1 MANQQEKYLIRLTQI
16 DLEHVKN
23 VEKGYLDFRSPQG
36 LGNAS
41 LLGLYGQNG
50 SGKTAL
56 IEAIGLL
63 KDVMSGASLSR
74 SYKDLISKGKEF
86 AQLGFGFEIQNE
98 RSKLDVSYMFK
109 IRHVQPTAE
118 ELKDQPNALSRVEIF
133 DEILKYKS
141 EGAAVERVREI
152 INTATAEP
160 FGPMTKFA
168 ELVGSED
175 AVKTKLLVARS
186 LASKL
191 SRSFIFTGEMLR
203 AISEEADKRRL
214 SNIPMQL
221 SHDVIYILIALK
233 IYAQNKLFVL
243 DTSDLN
249 LPSFNHLELY
259 WETKDSENFLSFSR
273 TIFSL
278 DAPTIVKEEIV
289 ENLKSAI
296 HGINVVLSQIIPGM
310 EIGFVYSE
318 SRLMDDGSKGVS
330 VELTSKREG
339 REIPLRCE
347 SEGIKKIISVLQLL
361 IWVFNRPNVTVAID
375 ELDSGIFEYLLGELL
390 NIIAEQGKG
399 QLIFTSHNLRPLET
413 INKDFIAFT
422 TTDVNDRYTRL
433 KGVKVTNNL
442 RDFYF
447 RKILLGSDQENIYK
461 ATSNAEIAFAM
472 RVASGDFNV

>member
-1 MANQQEKYLIRLTQI
+1 MEHKQEKYLIRLTQVE
-16 DLEHVKN
+16 LQHVKN
-23 VEKGYLDFRSPQG
+23 VERGHLDFKSPQG
-36 LGNAS
+36 LNSAS

-56 IEAIGLL
+56 IEAINLL

-74 SYKDLISKGKEF
+74 EYKDFISKGKEF
-86 AQLGFGFEIQNE
+86 AQLSFGFEIQ
-98 RSKLDVSYMFK
+98 SKSFTFNVFYAFK
-109 IRHVQPTAE
+109 VHHVQPTVE
-118 ELKDQPNALSRVEIF
+118 ELKDQPDALSRIEIY
-133 DEILKYKS
+133 DESFKYTS
-141 EGAAVERVREI
+141 EGAAVERVTEV
-152 INTATAEP
+152 INTANAEP
-160 FGPMTKFA
+160 FGPSTKFV
-168 ELVGSED
+168 ELVGSDE
-175 AVKTKLLVARS
+175 AVKTKLLIAKS
-186 LASKL
+186 LTSRL
-191 SRSFIFTGEMLR
+191 SRSFVFSGEILK
-203 AISEEADKRRL
+203 AVGAEAERRL
-214 SNIPMQL
+214 LSAPSRHL
-221 SHDVIYILIALK
+221 SHDVTFMLAALK
-233 IYAQNKLFVL
+233 IYAQRSLFVV

-259 WETKDSENFLSFSR
+259 LENKTLENFPPLSR
-273 TIFSL
+273 AIFSL
-278 DAPTIVKEEIV
+278 DAPTVIKEEVV
-289 ENLKSAI
+289 ESLKSTV
-296 HGINVVLSQIIPGM
+296 HGMNVVLSQIIPGM
-310 EIGFVYSE
+310 EIGFVCSE
-318 SRLMDDGSKGVS
+318 SRLMDDGSKGVN

-390 NIIAEQGKG
+390 NIISEQGRG

-413 INKDFIAFT
+413 INKEFIAFT

-447 RKILLGSDQENIYK
+447 RKILLGSDQENIYN

-472 RVASGDFNV
+472 RVASGDFNA

>member
-1 MANQQEKYLIRLTQI
+1 MAHQQGKYLIRLTQI

-23 VEKGYLDFRSPQG
+23 VEKGHLDFHSPQG
-36 LGNAS
+36 LGSAS

-63 KDVMSGASLSR
+63 KDVMSGASVSR
-74 SYKDLISKGKEF
+74 SNKDFISQGKEY
-86 AQLGFGFEIQNE
+86 AQLSFGFEIQSE
-98 RSKLDVSYMFK
+98 VYKFEVFYAFK
-109 IRHVQPTAE
+109 IRHVRPTAE
-118 ELKDQPNALSRVEIF
+118 ELKDQPDALSRVEIF
-133 DEILKYKS
+133 DECFKYTS
-141 EGAAVERVREI
+141 DGAAVQRVTEV
-152 INTATAEP
+152 INTAGAAP
-160 FGPMTKFA
+160 FGPTTKFV

-175 AVKTKLLVARS
+175 TAKMNLLVAKS

-191 SRSFIFTGEMLR
+191 SRSFIFSGEILK
-203 AISEEADKRRL
+203 AISEEARRRRL
-214 SNIPMQL
+214 SDPSRHL
-221 SHDVIYILIALK
+221 SQDVTYLLAALK
-233 IYAQNKLFVL
+233 FYAQTKLFVL

-259 WETKDSENFLSFSR
+259 WENKELENYPPLSR
-273 TIFSL
+273 AIFSL

-296 HGINVVLSQIIPGM
+296 YGINVVLSQIIPGM
-310 EIGFVYSE
+310 EIGFVCSE

-361 IWVFNRPNVTVAID
+361 IWVFNRPYVTVAID

-413 INKDFIAFT
+413 ISKDFIAFT
-422 TTDVNDRYTRL
+422 TTDVNDRYMRL
-433 KGVKVTNNL
+433 KGVKATNNL

-447 RKILLGSDQENIYK
+447 RKILLGSDQENIYN

>member
-1 MANQQEKYLIRLTQI
+1 MAHQQEKYLIRLTQI

-23 VEKGYLDFRSPQG
+23 VEKGHLDFRSPQG
-36 LGNAS
+36 LGSAS

-63 KDVMSGASLSR
+63 KDIMSGASVSR
-74 SYKDLISKGKEF
+74 SYKDFISQGNEY
-86 AQLGFGFEIQNE
+86 AQLCFGFEIQNE
-98 RSKLDVSYMFK
+98 VYKFEVSYVFK
-109 IRHVQPTAE
+109 IRHVRPTAE
-118 ELKDQPNALSRVEIF
+118 ELKDQPDALSRVEIF
-133 DEILKYKS
+133 DESFKYTS
-141 EGAAVERVREI
+141 EGAAVQRVTEV
-152 INTATAEP
+152 INTAGAAP
-160 FGPMTKFA
+160 FGPTTKFV

-175 AVKTKLLVARS
+175 TAKMNLLVAKS

-191 SRSFIFTGEMLR
+191 SRSFIFSGEILK
-203 AISEEADKRRL
+203 AISQEARRRRL
-214 SNIPMQL
+214 SDPSRHL
-221 SHDVIYILIALK
+221 SQDVAYLLAALK
-233 IYAQNKLFVL
+233 FYAQTKLFVL

-259 WETKDSENFLSFSR
+259 WENKELENYPPLSR
-273 TIFSL
+273 AIISL

-310 EIGFVYSE
+310 EIGFVCSE

-347 SEGIKKIISVLQLL
+347 SEGIKKIISVLQLA
-361 IWVFNRPNVTVAID
+361 IFIFNRSDVTVAID
-375 ELDSGIFEYLLGELL
+375 DMDAGIFEYLWGELL
-390 NIIAEQGKG
+390 NIVSEQGKG
-399 QLIFTSHNLRPLET
+399 QLIFTAHNLRVLES
-413 INKDFIAFT
+413 INKEFIAFT
-422 TTDVNDRYTRL
+422 TTDKSNRYRRL

-442 RDFYF
+442 HDLYL
-447 RKILLGSDQENIYK
+447 RKILLGNGEENFCN
-461 ATSNAEIAFAM
+461 ATDNAEIAFAM
-472 RVASGDFNV
+472 RSSALTS